1 METLINPL
9 ELLIQIND
17 KLDRIEENL
26 KRFDASEYFEKS
38 KIMNTKETCE
48 LMHISMRTLQNYRD
62 KRLIKFTQV
71 GRKITYGMPNVL
83 QFMDDCGITTHMKQ
97 SKVITR

>member
-1 METLINPL
+1 MENLINPL
-9 ELLIQIND
+9 ELLIQINE
-17 KLDRIEENL
+17 KLDRIEEKL
-26 KRFDASEYFEKS
+26 RKFDASEYFEKS

-71 GRKITYGMPNVL
+71 GRKITYRMPDVL
-83 QFMDDCGITTHMKQ
+83 QFMDDCGIQPYKER
-97 SKVITR
+97 SRF

>member
-1 METLINPL
+1 METLVNPL

-38 KIMNTKETCE
+38 KILTIKETCD
-48 LMHISMRTLQNYRD
+48 LLHVSKRTLQRYRD
-62 KRLIKFTQV
+62 ERLIRFSQI
-71 GRKITYGMPNVL
+71 GRKITYRMPDVL
-83 QFMDDCGITTHMKQ
+83 QFLEDQGIQTYQ
-97 SKVITR
+97 GRRN